1 MSATY
6 DRVKGGSSVQEGEW
20 PWQASVKKNGQ
31 HYCGASLISERY
43 LVTAA
48 HCFQK

>member
-6 DRVKGGSSVQEGEW
+6 DRVKGGSSAQEGEW